1 MATTLTTNT
10 PAGWSPDVIAYTAAE
25 VIPEALILQTSTV
38 VGNIEGDAP
47 AVRVPWVDADD
58 TVGFV
63 DEGAPIPENAG
74 TYNETVVRTGKIAT
88 LGKFSRE
95 QLEQPN
101 AAQLVVNALSR
112 SVVNKANVAYLG
124 NAADPTGL
132 LNTVGITDGGTLGD
146 NLDTISDA
154 VLGIEAA
161 GGKASHI
168 IAHPGAWGAVAKMK
182 GATGSA
188 VPLLGAGTEATDRL
202 VLGVPVLVTAAAPAD
217 TLLVIDS
224 GAIVSAVGQ
233 VQLAR
238 SEDAYFGSDVVGVRV
253 TFRLGWAAMKPEHIA
268 KISTAAV

>member
-1 MATTLTTNT
+1 MANITTSTT
-10 PAGWSPDVIAYTAAE
+10 PGAWGPDVIAYRAAD
-25 VIPEALILQTSTV
+25 VVPEALILQTSTV
-38 VGNIEGDAP
+38 VGNIEGDNP
-47 AVRVPWVDADD
+47 AVRVPWVDPDD

-63 DEGAPIPENAG
+63 DEGTPIPENAS
-74 TYNETVVRTGKIAT
+74 TYNEVVLRTGKIAT

-101 AAQLVVNALSR
+101 AAQLVVNALSQ

-132 LNTVGITDGGTLGD
+132 LNTAGITDGGTLGD
-146 NLDTISDA
+146 NLDTLSDA

-168 IAHPGAWGAVAKMK
+168 IAHPGAWGTVAKLK

-188 VPLLGAGTEATDRL
+188 VPLLGAGTEATDRR
-202 VLGVPVLVTAAAPAD
+202 VLGVPVLVTSAAPAD
-217 TLLVIDS
+217 TLMVVDS
-224 GAIVSAVGQ
+224 SAILSAVGQ

>member
-1 MATTLTTNT
+1 MANITTSTT

-47 AVRVPWVDADD
+47 AVRVPWVAADD

-63 DEGAPIPENAG
+63 DEGAPIPESAG
-74 TYNETVVRTGKIAT
+74 TYSETVVRTGKIAT

-101 AAQLVVNALSR
+101 AAQLVVNSLSR

-124 NAADPTGL
+124 NDADPTGL
-132 LNTVGITDGGTLGD
+132 LHLPGITDGGTLGAD
-146 NLDTISDA
+146 LDTLTEA
-154 VLGIEAA
+154 TLGIEAA
-161 GGKASHI
+161 GGQATHVL
-168 IAHPGAWGAVAKMK
+168 AHPSAWAALAKMK

-188 VPLLGAGTEATDRL
+188 VPLLGAGTQEAERR
-202 VLGVPVLVTAAAPAD
+202 VLGVPVLVTAAMPED
-217 TLLVIDS
+217 SLLVIDS
-224 GAIVSAVGQ
+224 SSIVSAVGQ

-268 KISTAAV
+268 KISTATV

>member
-1 MATTLTTNT
+1 MATISTPNT
-10 PAGWSPDVIAYTAAE
+10 PAAWGPDVVAYPATD

-38 VGNIEGDAP
+38 VGSIEGDDP

-63 DEGAPIPENAG
+63 AEGAPIPENAS
-74 TYNETVVRTGKIAT
+74 TYSETVVRTGKVAT

-101 AAQLVVNALSR
+101 AATLVVNALSR
-112 SVVNKANVAYLG
+112 SVINKANTAYLG
-124 NAADPTGL
+124 NAADPAGL
-132 LNTVGITDGGTLGD
+132 LNLTGITDGGTLGAD
-146 NLDTISDA
+146 LDSLNDA
-154 VLGIEAA
+154 ILGIEAE
-161 GGKASHI
+161 GGQATHI
-168 IAHPGAWGAVAKMK
+168 VAHPSAWGAVAKLK

-188 VPLLGAGTEATDRL
+188 VPLLGAGTEATERR
-202 VLGVPVLVTAAAPAD
+202 VLGVPALVTNAAPED

-224 GAIVSAVGQ
+224 SAIVSAVGQ

-253 TFRLGWAAMKPEHIA
+253 TFRLGWAAMRPERIA
-268 KISTAAV
+268 KISTEG